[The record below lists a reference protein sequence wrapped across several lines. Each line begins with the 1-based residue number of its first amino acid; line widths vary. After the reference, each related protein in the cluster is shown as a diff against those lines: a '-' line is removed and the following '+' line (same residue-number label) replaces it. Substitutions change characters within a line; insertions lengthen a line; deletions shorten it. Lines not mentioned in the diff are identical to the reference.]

1 MILKGNQRAGGMQ
14 LALHL
19 LNTTDNDH
27 VEVHDLS
34 GFISEDLREAFTE
47 TYAVSQGT
55 RCKQFLF
62 SLSLNPPETE
72 IVPIEVFEAAVKR
85 IEEKLG
91 LKGQPRALVFHEKKG
106 RRHAHCVWSRIDIT
120 KMKAINLSH
129 YKRKLNNIS
138 RELFL
143 ENNWELP
150 KGYVKRREAN
160 PLNVEREEWQQ
171 GKRTKQDP
179 KELKHIFITCWQQ
192 SDSKSAFAAALR
204 EHGLILAK
212 GDRRG
217 FVAVDKNGE
226 VYSISRWVGI
236 KAKEVRKRL
245 GAPDDLPTV
254 DEAHN
259 AIQENL
265 TKSIKQEIED
275 TKLEYQKKLDE
286 LKSKREKLVLHHRN
300 ERSKLAVDQ
309 HKRAIIERSQRAAKL
324 PKGLTL
330 VWSVVT
336 KKYQQFLEENR
347 ADTKQCEARDEKQRQ
362 KLIAQQ
368 MKERRALQFEFTQL
382 KHQQSIETKSLNKD
396 LGKLFRIDPTQQLII
411 PADENQIELARQVNN
426 NPEAVLE
433 IITDKEETFT
443 RNDIAKK
450 LSKYIADTEQL
461 EQAIQTVLNSEQL
474 IQGDQLDASL
484 LTTKEM
490 RRIKVGIQDRCQDM
504 ITNTRHGTPSR
515 HQESA
520 IRKHN
525 QDLQNK
531 VGADLSA
538 EQINAIRY
546 VTNDSQLSIA
556 IGLAGAGKSTMLAA
570 ANDAW
575 KSQGRRVYGAALS
588 GKAADGLQASSNIES
603 RTLASW
609 QLSWENGY
617 NELQPNDVFVID
629 EAGMVGNKQLL
640 KFIETVKN
648 QGGKLVLVGD
658 PEQLQPIQAGNPLR
672 EISQHQRYSKLTEIL
687 RQEEKWQ
694 RRATL
699 DLAKGHTERAIESY
713 DNKNRVIRKTSV
725 ERAMSD
731 LVDDYIK
738 HVKKYGLSQSRIAL
752 AHKRKDVYLL
762 NQYIRAA
769 LQISRKQN
777 DEFRFETNHGPRLF
791 SDGDKIVFT
800 KNDKDMGVKNGSLGT
815 ITKIKNSL
823 INVKLEDQ
831 NGRNEL
837 VTLNSKTYSSFDH
850 GYALTIHKSQGITVD
865 NSFVLNA
872 GSEDKHLTYVAMT
885 RHRINATLYMMR
897 QRQPKIEN
905 FRLTTAHSKRHL
917 T

>member
-19 LNTTDNDH
+19 LNASDNDH
-27 VEVHDLS
+27 VEVHELS

-47 TYAVSQGT
+47 AYAVSQGT

-72 IVPIEVFEAAVKR
+72 IVPIEVFKAAIKR

-91 LKGQPRALVFHEKKG
+91 LKGQPRALVFHEKEG

-129 YKRKLNNIS
+129 YKRKLNSIS

-150 KGYVKRREAN
+150 KGYTKKQEAN

-179 KELKHIFITCWQQ
+179 KELKHIFITYWQQ

-245 GAPDDLPTV
+245 GTPDDLPTV

-259 AIQENL
+259 AIRENL

-275 TKLEYQKKLDE
+275 TKLEYQKKLDQ
-286 LKSKREKLVLHHRN
+286 LKSKREKLTRQHRN
-300 ERSKLAVDQ
+300 ERSKLARDQ
-309 HKRAIIERSQRAAKL
+309 RERSILERSQRAAKL
-324 PKGLTL
+324 PKGLSL

-336 KKYQQFLEENR
+336 KKYQQIIEANR
-347 ADTKQCEARDEKQRQ
+347 VETKHCEARDQEQHQ

-368 MKERRALQFEFTQL
+368 MQERRALQFEFSQL
-382 KHQQSIETKSLNKD
+382 KHQQSIEIKSLNKE
-396 LGKLFRIDPTQQLII
+396 LGKLFRVDPTQQLVI
-411 PADENQIELARQVNN
+411 PEDENQIELARQVNK

-461 EQAIQTVLNSEQL
+461 EQAIQTVLNSDQL
-474 IQGDQLDASL
+474 TQSDQLDASL

-490 RRIKVGIQDRCQDM
+490 RRIKIAIQDHCQAM
-504 ITNTRHGTPSR
+504 ISNTNHGTPNR

-531 VGADLSA
+531 VGANLSQ
-538 EQINAIRY
+538 EQIDAIRH

-575 KSQGRRVYGAALS
+575 KHQGRRVFGAALS

-617 NELQPNDVFVID
+617 NELQANDVFVID
-629 EAGMVGNKQLL
+629 EAGMIGNMQLL
-640 KFIETVKN
+640 NFIETVKN
-648 QGGKLVLVGD
+648 QGAKLVLVGD
-658 PEQLQPIQAGNPLR
+658 PEQLQPIQAGKPLR
-672 EISQHQRYSKLTEIL
+672 EISRSHEHSKITEIL
-687 RQEEKWQ
+687 RQKEKWQ
-694 RRATL
+694 KQATL
-699 DLAKGHTERAIESY
+699 DLAKGRSTSALNTYQKNGFVFQEKTIDKTMVKLANDYLKHKIKY
-713 DNKNRVIRKTSV
+713 GDNKSRLAIAYKRQDANKINQLIRYAQSSLGGLENEIRYKT
-725 ERAMSD
+725 D
-731 LVDDYIK
+731 
-738 HVKKYGLSQSRIAL
+738 HG
-752 AHKRKDVYLL
+752 
-762 NQYIRAA
+762 IRAFS
-769 LQISRKQN
+769 IG
-777 DEFRFETNHGPRLF
+777 DRL
-791 SDGDKIVFT
+791 VFT
-800 KNDKDMGVKNGSLGT
+800 KNDKDLGVKNGLLGT
-815 ITKIKNSL
+815 VIGVKAQHLSVRLDGKDPQYL
-823 INVKLEDQ
+823 IIDS
-831 NGRNEL
+831 R
-837 VTLNSKTYSSFDH
+837 TYSSFDH
-850 GYALTIHKSQGITVD
+850 GYATTIHKSQGITVD
-865 NSFVLNA
+865 QAFVFSSKNL
-872 GSEDKHLTYVAMT
+872 DKHLTYVAFS
-885 RHRINATLYMMR
+885 RHTENLNIYYVNEGLPKMVYGYKKQQTNNR
-897 QRQPKIEN
+897 QIK
-905 FRLTTAHSKRHL
+905 LT
-917 T
+917 